1 MAEKFKADF
10 AALGRLTERNLK
22 LFFKDKMQVFF
33 SLLAPLIVLFLY
45 VAFLGDVQM
54 DSLRSSIP
62 EGLVDEKLLK
72 GVINGWM
79 LSGILA
85 VTCITVA
92 VSVSSVTVSDNE
104 AGITA
109 DFDASPVSQSVI
121 RFAYMAASYVCTLA
135 ITCLILAIGLIYLAI
150 AGRYLSVGAVFA
162 ILGNL
167 FLSALSATLFSTVA
181 VSFFRSTS
189 ALGGFI
195 GIVSAAIGFLMGAY
209 IPLSVLGKGM
219 EYVACFLPGTYSGG
233 IFRDLFISGALEQM
247 SATLP
252 QTAINSIA
260 QSYGVNV
267 NFFGYEM
274 PSWLSAVMLFAS
286 VIFFAILLIALSP
299 LMVKIRRGAGKKS
312 KKVKAP
318 GEQ

>member
-1 MAEKFKADF
+1 MAEKIKADF
-10 AALGRLTERNLK
+10 AAFGRLTERNLK

-54 DSLRSSIP
+54 DSLRSSVP
-62 EGLVDEKLLK
+62 DGSVDDKLLK
-72 GVINGWM
+72 GVVNGWM

-92 VSVSSVTVSDNE
+92 VSVSSVTVADNE
-104 AGITA
+104 SGITA
-109 DFDASPVSQSVI
+109 DFDASPVRQSIV

-135 ITCLILAIGLIYLAI
+135 ITCLILAIGLIYLAVS
-150 AGRYLSVGAVFA
+150 GWYLSTGAVFA
-162 ILGNL
+162 IIGNV
-167 FLSALSATLFSTVA
+167 FLSILSATLFSTVV

-195 GIVSAAIGFLMGAY
+195 GIISAAVGFLMGAY

-233 IFRDLFISGALEQM
+233 IFRDLFISGALERM
-247 SATLP
+247 SETLP
-252 QTAINSIA
+252 AEAINAIA
-260 QSYGVNV
+260 KSYAVNV

-274 PSWLSAVMLFAS
+274 PSWLSAIMLFAS
-286 VIFFAILLIALSP
+286 VVFFAIFLIALSP
-299 LMVKIRRGAGKKS
+299 LMVRIRRRAGRAKKRE
-312 KKVKAP
+312 KTL
-318 GEQ
+318 

>member
-1 MAEKFKADF
+1 MAEKLKADI
-10 AALGRLTERNLK
+10 AAFGRLTERNLK

-54 DSLRSSIP
+54 DSLRASIP
-62 EGLVDEKLLK
+62 EGVVDEDLLK
-72 GVINGWM
+72 GVVNGWM

-104 AGITA
+104 SGITA
-109 DFDASPVSQSVI
+109 DFDASPVKQNIV
-121 RFAYMAASYVCTLA
+121 RFAYMAASYISTLI
-135 ITCLILAIGLIYLAI
+135 ITVIILAIGLIYLAI
-150 AGRYLSVGAVFA
+150 AGWYLSVGAVFA
-162 ILGNL
+162 IIGNV
-167 FLSALSATLFSTVA
+167 FLSILSATLFSTVV

-195 GIVSAAIGFLMGAY
+195 GIISAAIGFLMGAY
-209 IPLSVLGKGM
+209 IPLSVLGEGM

-233 IFRDLFISGALEQM
+233 IFRDLFISGALDEM
-247 SATLP
+247 SAFIP
-252 QTAINSIA
+252 EEAINSIA
-260 QSYGVNV
+260 ESYAVNV

-274 PSWLSAVMLFAS
+274 PSWLSAIMLFAS
-286 VIFFAILLIALSP
+286 VLFFAILLIVLSP
-299 LMVKIRRGAGKKS
+299 LMAKLRRGTGKKKKS
-312 KKVKAP
+312 KEKVL
-318 GEQ
+318 